1 MAHGSADDVDGH
13 VAGLGDACPT
23 VAGDIE
29 DEGRLEVRREG
40 IVFRTWLNYI
50 NLVRKSGV
58 NAW

>member
-29 DEGRLEVRREG
+29 GEGRCELEMGGVKEG
-40 IVFRTWLNYI
+40 RNCFPY
-50 NLVRKSGV
+50 LVKLY
-58 NAW
+58 